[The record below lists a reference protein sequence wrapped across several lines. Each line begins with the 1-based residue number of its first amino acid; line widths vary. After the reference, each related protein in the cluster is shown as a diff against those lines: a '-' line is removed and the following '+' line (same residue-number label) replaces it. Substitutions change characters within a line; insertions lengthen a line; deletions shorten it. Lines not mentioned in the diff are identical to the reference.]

1 MKAINFLMNL
11 VHPGANNEAKTRHT
25 VGSGVLGANDSIVRS
40 DALKKTYDT
49 GRTKVEA
56 LKGVTLS
63 IKKGEMVA
71 IMGPSGCGK
80 TTLLNTLSGLD
91 SITEGDVLIDG
102 VSLNG
107 LSDDEKTKI
116 RAKNMGFI
124 FQFYNLLPVLDAVE
138 NVELPLLL
146 SGNNPKDARKRAIRM
161 LEIVGLKEWIHH
173 RPAEL
178 SGGQRQ
184 RVTIARALVNNPA
197 IVWGDEPTG
206 DLDSNTS
213 KEIMDL
219 LCELNRKNH
228 QTFVIVTHDL
238 NVAKRAHRI
247 ITMRNGRIYQELP
260 PGILPSMEF
269 LDGSM
274 ENA

>member
-1 MKAINFLMNL
+1 MTGLR
-11 VHPGANNEAKTRHT
+11 TW
-25 VGSGVLGANDSIVRS
+25 SGVKEKNGSIVWS
-40 DALKKTYDT
+40 DSLIKTYDT

-56 LKGVTLS
+56 LKGISLS

-91 SITEGDVLIDG
+91 SITDGDVEVDG
-102 VSLNG
+102 VSLNE
-107 LSDDEKTKI
+107 LSDNEKTYI
-116 RAKNMGFI
+116 RAKKMGFI

-146 SGNNPKDARKRAIRM
+146 SGVKPKEARKRAEQM
-161 LEIVGLKEWIHH
+161 LALVGLKGWGHH

-184 RVTIARALVNNPA
+184 RVTIARALVNKPA

-206 DLDSNTS
+206 DLDSRTS
-213 KEIMDL
+213 QEIMDL
-219 LCELNRKNH
+219 LCKLNRENN

-238 NVAKRAHRI
+238 NVAKRADRI
-247 ITMRNGRIYQELP
+247 ITMRNGLVFEELP
-260 PGILPSMEF
+260 PGVLPSMEF
-269 LDGSM
+269 LEGSLD
-274 ENA
+274 N

>member
-1 MKAINFLMNL
+1 MLSLEKIKNSAHF
-11 VHPGANNEAKTRHT
+11 GAHHEATTGHSAW
-25 VGSGVLGANDSIVRS
+25 SGEKEQNGSIVRS
-40 DALKKTYDT
+40 DALRKTYDT
-49 GRTKVEA
+49 GKTRVKA
-56 LKGVTLS
+56 LKGVTIS

-91 SITEGDVLIDG
+91 SITDGDVEVDG
-102 VSLNG
+102 VSLNE
-107 LSDDEKTKI
+107 LSDNEKTRI
-116 RAKNMGFI
+116 RAEKMGFI

-146 SGNNPKDARKRAIRM
+146 SGVNPKEARKRATLM
-161 LEIVGLKEWIHH
+161 LELVGLSDWIHH

-184 RVTIARALVNNPA
+184 RVTIARALVNKPA

-219 LCELNRKNH
+219 LCKLNKKNN

-247 ITMRNGRIYQELP
+247 ITMRNGQVHEELP
-260 PGILPSMEF
+260 PGVLPSMEF
-269 LDGSM
+269 LEGSM
-274 ENA
+274 DNA